1 MIESDLLVIVILN
14 IHVAIWFTPGTT
26 KLYVRASTSVSWDE
40 GIASSYSLPLNR
52 KTSVRIE
59 AVGKTL
65 SLFLDGVLKDQT
77 LLSGNRIFGKGRM
90 YMSDPWYQPAK
101 AAISNVNL
109 YSASSPA
116 YNTASCSPPSTPDVQ
131 MVKSLTNL
139 NKIEDGDLVIVD
151 DIGAAVGYFALTSP
165 PSQTTNIWL
174 TASGGTTLSSCM
186 ITFTAQNWNVPQPIT
201 IVTHGQPAKSVEI
214 YATHSAAATCGEK
227 RKLQTISIPRQSGW
241 NDDTCS
247 STGGTLFC

>member
-1 MIESDLLVIVILN
+1 M
-14 IHVAIWFTPGTT
+14 H
-26 KLYVRASTSVSWDE
+26 VRASTSASWNE
-40 GIASSYSLPLNR
+40 GIDSSYDLPLNR
-52 KTSVRIE
+52 KTTVRIE
-59 AVGKTL
+59 AVGRSLTVFFDGVMKDKTL
-65 SLFLDGVLKDQT
+65 LAGK
-77 LLSGNRIFGKGRM
+77 RIFGKVKM
-90 YMSDPWYQPAK
+90 YMSDPWFPPAK

-109 YSASSPA
+109 YSATSLA

-165 PSQTTNIWL
+165 PSETTNIWL
-174 TASGGTTLSSCM
+174 TASDGTTLSSCM
-186 ITFTAQNWNVPQPIT
+186 ITFNAQNWNVPQPVT

-214 YATHSAAATCGEK
+214 YAAHSAAAACGEK

-247 STGGTLFC
+247 STGGTLF